1 MIWLIHQFVQ
11 VVEVAKIG
19 KHFEI
24 RNPQSAIPNLHAAYF
39 LRAPSRARANPGM
52 ALSMVCSSTQ

>member
-1 MIWLIHQFVQ
+1 MTSAAGGLEKGNSHMIWLIHQFVQ

-24 RNPQSAIPNLHAAYF
+24 RNPQSQIYTLPI
-39 LRAPSRARANPGM
+39 S
-52 ALSMVCSSTQ
+52 